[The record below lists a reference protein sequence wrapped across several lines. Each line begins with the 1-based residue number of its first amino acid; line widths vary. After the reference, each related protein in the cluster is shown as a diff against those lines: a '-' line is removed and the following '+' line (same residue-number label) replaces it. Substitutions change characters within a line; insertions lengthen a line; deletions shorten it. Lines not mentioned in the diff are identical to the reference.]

1 MKCIK
6 CKSEIENDDNFCWKC
21 GYWTRK
27 GEIFLKDNSNVNKIL
42 NGEAVKQDEKLTILM
57 GLLGI
62 GTILFIIMMIIQGN
76 DLFKPFIYLKKQ
88 AMNYTYGYN
97 TSMIKTD
104 NKYSNEQV
112 NNYEEAL
119 QFIKNDFKEQTWL
132 CEKNIEVTKIEY
144 ELESKYNI
152 PSVSFCDASYEVSLK
167 IKNIIEEMY
176 NLFPSIKGSLTNITI
191 TNANSKQEYIAYF
204 QPLYQF
210 ININEDINSFNKV
223 NKTQILLNSYY
234 FLNNDML
241 KKDIGAVVGENYYV
255 NDATWESTIAHEFG
269 HYISF
274 VILLKEQGLPN
285 ITFETSKNYSK
296 INNIIEIFNRGTHSN
311 DIVNEALQHFNTK
324 YNLDYDVKT
333 FASSISNYAT
343 KENENG
349 ILIADETIAEAV
361 HDYYLHRSNMKP
373 SSKEIVEVLK
383 RRMG

>member
-6 CKSEIENDDNFCWKC
+6 CEAEIENDDNFCWKC

-27 GEIFLKDNSNVNKIL
+27 GETFLKDNGNANKIL

-62 GTILFIIMMIIQGN
+62 GSILFIIMMIIQGD

-97 TSMIKTD
+97 TSMIKTN
-104 NKYSNEQV
+104 NKYNNEQV
-112 NNYEEAL
+112 NNYDEAL

-132 CEKNIEVTKIEY
+132 CEKNIEVAKIEY
-144 ELESKYNI
+144 ELENKYNI

-167 IKNIIEEMY
+167 IKNTIEEMY
-176 NLFPSIKGSLTNITI
+176 NLFPNIKGTLTNITI
-191 TNANSKQEYIAYF
+191 TNANPKQEYIAYF

-210 ININEDINSFNKV
+210 VNINEDIKLFNKV

-234 FLNNDML
+234 FLNDDML
-241 KKDIGAVVGENYYV
+241 KKDISAVVGENYYV

-274 VILLKEQGLPN
+274 IILLKEQGLPN

-296 INNIIEIFNRGTHSN
+296 INNIIEIFNSETHSN
-311 DIVNEALQHFNTK
+311 NIVNEALQHFNTK
-324 YNLDYDVKT
+324 YNLDYDINT
-333 FASSISNYAT
+333 FALSISKYAA
-343 KENENG
+343 KKNENDT
-349 ILIADETIAEAV
+349 LISDETIAEAV
-361 HDYYLHRSNMKP
+361 HDYYLHKSNMKP
-373 SSKEIVEVLK
+373 SSKEIIEVLK
-383 RRMG
+383 RRLG

>member
-6 CKSEIENDDNFCWKC
+6 CESEIENDDNFCWKC

-62 GTILFIIMMIIQGN
+62 GSILFIIMMIIQGN

-144 ELESKYNI
+144 ELGSKYNI